1 MVLYKRKPVTLIPHP
16 PIVNDAAEV
25 WVVDAT
31 GEVFTEYEKYLKR
44 FVPSVVTIDAHSN
57 ISPDTT
63 IFIRQAAHDKIP
75 RLARLTLKQKK
86 FTDAVNGKSGL
97 TYADAIASENH
108 SAEAIDDIFPRKL
121 REPILR
127 KVQFSTTSRMD
138 ELVNIIYDEFKHE
151 YFPGEHVI
159 VTLDNSEAM
168 PGLIR
173 EKARFP
179 QIKGPD
185 GQIQRH
191 AFSRY
196 FVRIEEIN
204 AEEAILDSKHLRRD
218 RKVFTKLN
226 LRAFLKKSL
235 AREAWN
241 GAPWLVN
248 ENLAL
253 RYRLPMEIPHHLMK
267 EAQSLLKSQQTHL
280 PKPRQRRSIKN
291 MTPEEQHQFRLEQQ
305 ARGRQPNGHGPHP
318 HGPQHAGPPPGYMLP
333 SMPVRPPPPPV
344 IKYPIEDTD
353 ISPKNNGVVRP
364 PLKALPEIDMSTVGA
379 LLEVWNTLNVQAEVY
394 VLDSFTFDDFVAAMR
409 FQHADIKC
417 ELLEEMFC
425 AVLKQLVTAQGT
437 IEAELLRSLVLNED
451 ETPDESTEAT
461 PNESKASTP
470 AVDDVPARSTRSRL
484 SQVEN
489 AQQATPEPLIPH
501 KAKEV
506 LQGFDWKSALALREV
521 EDGGWQMILLAVLYQ
536 LSRVPSQSES
546 CDRVLAFLAPLDEPI
561 SEDPKELVRT
571 RFVHMEVGL
580 RIAALQAIT
589 LLSVTTKTLKKFLEQ
604 CSEDQTD
611 VRKKKLE
618 LQRERKTAI
627 EELTNKERERSALAP
642 ITLPPSPTVE
652 IPADA
657 DTVMD
662 TTEGSIAP
670 NGAGSS
676 EPEEDAPTA
685 NRSLRRSNNDRKRK
699 RDEET
704 ARRNAEEQKRKQAA
718 ALEEKKKKQYAA
730 LVRDCELLKERIM
743 DLEARIADCDDDL
756 READVQRTKLLGKD
770 RFCNRYYWFER
781 NGQPFGGL
789 PSSSTS
795 TRGYANGRIWVQGPD
810 DLEREGF
817 IDLPKDLQ
825 AVYRAHWGMT
835 VPERRKQEEGLTS
848 LADAHEWGFYETPDE
863 LDSLIGWLD
872 DRGEREKK
880 LRREFFEWREK
891 ITTYM
896 RAYKSYND
904 NEAARRLEA
913 EEEPKKGIATRRQT
927 QESEITAK
935 ERCMDWRNTMV
946 MDEQKR
952 LHSVNPVK
960 KPTRKEA
967 AAAAKAAAPSAMIGR
982 SGKPLT
988 RQ

>member
-1 MVLYKRKPVTLIPHP
+1 
-16 PIVNDAAEV
+16 
-25 WVVDAT
+25 
-31 GEVFTEYEKYLKR
+31 
-44 FVPSVVTIDAHSN
+44 
-57 ISPDTT
+57 
-63 IFIRQAAHDKIP
+63 
-75 RLARLTLKQKK
+75 
-86 FTDAVNGKSGL
+86 
-97 TYADAIASENH
+97 
-108 SAEAIDDIFPRKL
+108 
-121 REPILR
+121 
-127 KVQFSTTSRMD
+127 MD

-267 EAQSLLKSQQTHL
+267 ETQSLLKVHMTFPRLNQQQPDNVARRGRLMLPTRHQHDLSQQQQPQTSHPPREHVQFTGIPPSQQNPPHLVSLVASHPSLGSFRAYAEQSQQTHL

-364 PLKALPEIDMSTVGA
+364 PLKALPGIEMSTVGA

-521 EDGGWQMILLAVLYQ
+521 EDGGWQMILLAILYQ

-561 SEDPKELVRT
+561 LEDPKELVRT
-571 RFVHMEVGL
+571 RFVQMEVGL

-662 TTEGSIAP
+662 TTEGSIAT

-704 ARRNAEEQKRKQAA
+704 ARRNAEEKKRKQAA